1 MEEKR
6 FNPAKLDKLNDP
18 ARLKDF
24 PVDFV
29 IPHLSV
35 SNPKT
40 MVDIGAGTGFFS
52 KQFAQQFPGSV
63 IYALDISEIMV
74 NWMNKH
80 IVNDYKNIN
89 PLQMDDNMTHL
100 QDQLADLVFMVNLHH
115 ELYNPELMLKESYR
129 ILKPNG
135 NIAISDWR
143 KEAAEQG
150 PPREIRCEP
159 EQVKDQLK
167 VAGFRNIQTF
177 TNFPNNFL
185 IIGQK

>member
-18 ARLKDF
+18 SRLKDF
-24 PVDFV
+24 PVDF
-29 IPHLSV
+29 IMSHLWV
-35 SNPKT
+35 RNPKT

-52 KQFAQQFPGSV
+52 KHFAQQFPNSV
-63 IYALDISEIMV
+63 IYALDISEVMI
-74 NWMNKH
+74 NWMNKN
-80 IVNDYKNIN
+80 IVNDYKNII

-100 QDQLADLVFMVNLHH
+100 QDQIADLVFMVNLHH
-115 ELYNPELMLKESYR
+115 ELYHPDLMLKESYR
-129 ILKPNG
+129 ILNSNG

-143 KEAAEQG
+143 KEATEQG
-150 PPREIRCEP
+150 PPRDIRLEP
-159 EQVKDQLK
+159 EQVEDQLK
-167 VAGFRNIQTF
+167 MAGFRNIQAF